1 MSTTRQPEGGPR
13 RPGRPPKQHA
23 ADTRAL
29 LLDAA
34 LDAFARH
41 GYAGTSVRAIARA
54 AGLSDS
60 GLYAHFR
67 SKQDLYQALMREAGP
82 QAALTP
88 SDASPGDPP
97 AHLRHLVDQT
107 VTAWDQP
114 RARRALSL
122 RLREGLTAGPAG
134 AELLDAIEQTLAQ
147 LGELFAAWRQQGLVR
162 TPAHISPRQ
171 LAWQLLAPVAYV
183 RLLHLHGSASPALR
197 RAGRRLVQQHLDF
210 FLAAVFGTAPDGQA
224 TTTTSKPERSS

>member
-1 MSTTRQPEGGPR
+1 MSTTTQPAGSPR

-34 LDAFARH
+34 LEAFARH

-82 QAALTP
+82 QAALTS
-88 SDASPGDPP
+88 SDAAPDDPP
-97 AHLRHLVDQT
+97 AHLRHLVEQT
-107 VTAWDQP
+107 MTTWDQP
-114 RARRALSL
+114 RARQALSL

-147 LGELFAAWRQQGLVR
+147 LAELFAGWRRQGLVR
-162 TPAHISPRQ
+162 APAHLSPRQ
-171 LAWQLLAPVAYV
+171 LAWELLAPVAYV
-183 RLLHLHGSASPALR
+183 RLLHLHGSAPPALR

-210 FLAAVFGTAPDGQA
+210 FLAAVFGTAPDGQ
-224 TTTTSKPERSS
+224 TTTSKPERSG

>member
-1 MSTTRQPEGGPR
+1 MDRPR
-13 RPGRPPKQHA
+13 RPGRPPKEHA

-41 GYAGTSVRAIARA
+41 GYAGTSVRAIAHA

-67 SKQDLYQALMREAGP
+67 SKQDLYQALMRQAGP

-88 SDASPGDPP
+88 SDATPGDPP
-97 AHLRHLVDQT
+97 AHLRQLVAQA
-107 VTAWDQP
+107 VAAWDQP

-122 RLREGLTAGPAG
+122 RLREGLTAGHAG

-147 LGELFAAWRQQGLVR
+147 LGELFAAWRRQGLVQ

-171 LAWQLLAPVAYV
+171 LAWELLAPVAYI
-183 RLLHLHGSASPALR
+183 RLLHLHGSATPDLR
-197 RAGRRLVQQHLDF
+197 QAGHRLVEQHLDF
-210 FLAAVFGTAPDGQA
+210 FLATVFGTALDGQA
-224 TTTTSKPERSS
+224 TTSKPERSS

>member
-1 MSTTRQPEGGPR
+1 MSGTRQPAGTPR
-13 RPGRPPKQHA
+13 RPGRPRKEYA

-34 LDAFARH
+34 LDAFARY

-82 QAALTP
+82 QVALL
-88 SDASPGDPP
+88 SGGVADDPP
-97 AHLRHLVDQT
+97 AHLRHLVEQT
-107 VTAWDQP
+107 VAAWDRP

-122 RLREGLTAGPAG
+122 RLREGLTAGLAG
-134 AELLDAIEQTLAQ
+134 AELLEAIDQTLAQ
-147 LGELFAAWRQQGLVR
+147 LGERFASWRQQGLVR
-162 TPAHISPRQ
+162 APAQISPHQ
-171 LAWQLLAPVAYV
+171 LAWELLAPVAYI
-183 RLLHLHGSASPALR
+183 RLLHLNGSASPALR
-197 RAGRRLVQQHLDF
+197 RAGRRLVEQHLDF
-210 FLAAVFGTAPDGQA
+210 FLAAVFGTIPDDQA
-224 TTTTSKPERSS
+224 ATNKLEMSS

>member
-1 MSTTRQPEGGPR
+1 MSRIRQPVDRPR
-13 RPGRPPKQHA
+13 RPGRPPKEHA

-34 LDAFARH
+34 LDAFGRH
-41 GYAGTSVRAIARA
+41 GYAGSSVRAIARA

-82 QAALTP
+82 QAALP
-88 SDASPGDPP
+88 SSDASPGDPS
-97 AHLRHLVDQT
+97 AHLRQLLEQA

-147 LGELFAAWRQQGLVR
+147 LAELFAAWRQQGLVR
-162 TPAHISPRQ
+162 APAHIPPRQ
-171 LAWQLLAPVAYV
+171 LAWELLAPVAYV

-197 RAGRRLVQQHLDF
+197 RAGRRLVEQHLDF
-210 FLAAVFGTAPDGQA
+210 FLATVFGIAPDDQA
-224 TTTTSKPERSS
+224 TTSKPERST

>member
-1 MSTTRQPEGGPR
+1 VSRIGHPDDRPR
-13 RPGRPPKQHA
+13 RPGRPPKEHA

-34 LDAFARH
+34 LDAFARQ

-67 SKQDLYQALMREAGP
+67 SKQDLYQTLMREAGP
-82 QAALTP
+82 QAALTS
-88 SDASPGDPP
+88 SDVTPDDPP
-97 AHLRHLVDQT
+97 AHLRQLVEQT

-114 RARRALSL
+114 RARRAQSL

-134 AELLDAIEQTLAQ
+134 ADLLDAIEQTLAQ
-147 LGELFAAWRQQGLVR
+147 LGELFAAWRQRGLVR
-162 TPAHISPRQ
+162 APAHISSRQ
-171 LAWQLLAPVAYV
+171 LAWELLAPVAYI

-210 FLAAVFGTAPDGQA
+210 FLATVFALAPDDQA
-224 TTTTSKPERSS
+224 TTGKPERST